1 MPTTITCHVLGK
13 EYFVTTI
20 TFKLFDKP
28 LQGSFQDGSQLPW
41 ILIVMFC
48 CVFFPH
54 WNGMIYIA
62 RCVMIVQLLE
72 WKWHCV
78 YDSTWYLLAC
88 LCLSLCFGRHSSSPA
103 ERSIRGSI
111 ALIARPSFP
120 ALWMSHLEFSNPSE
134 VFRFCGLGAIFW
146 LYH

>member
-1 MPTTITCHVLGK
+1 MPRTIMCHVLGK
-13 EYFVTTI
+13 EYFATTI

-28 LQGSFQDGSQLPW
+28 LQGRFQDGSQLPW
-41 ILIVMFC
+41 ILIIMSC
-48 CVFFPH
+48 CGFSHTEVE
-54 WNGMIYIA
+54 WST
-62 RCVMIVQLLE
+62 CVMIVQLLD

-78 YDSTWYLLAC
+78 YDSTWSLLAG
-88 LCLSLCFGRHSSSPA
+88 LYLSLCFGGHSGSPA

-120 ALWMSHLEFSNPSE
+120 ALWMSHLEFSNPSD

-146 LYH
+146 LHH